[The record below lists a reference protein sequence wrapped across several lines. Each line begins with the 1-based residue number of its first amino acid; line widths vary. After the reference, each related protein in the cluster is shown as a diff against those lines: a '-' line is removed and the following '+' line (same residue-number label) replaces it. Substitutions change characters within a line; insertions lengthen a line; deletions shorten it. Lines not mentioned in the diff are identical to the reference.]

1 MKDRATQ
8 AEILARELR
17 IIKDQVQTEQNRIG
31 RIAQAT
37 EKLANAIQILA
48 RPESKTTLKT

>member
-1 MKDRATQ
+1 MKPRATQ
-8 AEILARELR
+8 TETLARELR

-37 EKLANAIQILA
+37 EKLANAIQLLA
-48 RPESKTTLKT
+48 KPEVSRKLES

>member
-1 MKDRATQ
+1 MKERATQ

-37 EKLANAIQILA
+37 EKLANAIQLLA
-48 RPESKTTLKT
+48 KPEVSRKLES